1 LIRVQSLSKRLNEK
15 VVLDDVSFEVSAGI
29 TALLGPNGAGK
40 TTLLR
45 ILSGIW
51 HPTSG
56 SVAIGG
62 HDLAS
67 QPVEAKRQLGFQ
79 PEFPDLAPAMTPR
92 ELFDFTAAARRISAA
107 DVAAAVE
114 RFGIGELL
122 AKRCGTLSQGQKRL
136 VTLVAATMHR
146 PPVLLLD
153 EPTNALDPH
162 RVAALKT
169 YLRGPDAPRAALLST
184 HQLDFVSTLADRFVI
199 LSAGRIV
206 TVGDLGQVRL
216 ALGMPKA
223 SLEEIVLRSTTP
235 A

>member
-1 LIRVQSLSKRLNEK
+1 VIGVASLTKRLNGR
-15 VVLDDVSFEVSAGI
+15 VILDGVSFDVAGGI

-45 ILSGIW
+45 ILAGIW
-51 HPTSG
+51 HPDSG
-56 SVAIGG
+56 SVSIGG
-62 HDLAS
+62 HDLAT
-67 QPVEAKRQLGFQ
+67 QPVEAKRLLGFQ
-79 PEFPDLAPAMTPR
+79 PEFPDLAPGMTPR
-92 ELFDFTAAARRISAA
+92 ELLDFTAAARRVPA
-107 DVAAAVE
+107 DGVTAAVE

-136 VTLVAATMHR
+136 VTLVAATMHN

-162 RVAALKT
+162 RVAALKA

-184 HQLDFVSTLADRFVI
+184 HQLDFVSTLADHFAI
-199 LSAGRIV
+199 LSEGRVVAAGNL
-206 TVGDLGQVRL
+206 DQVRTT
-216 ALGMPKA
+216 LGMARA

>member
-1 LIRVQSLSKRLNEK
+1 LIRVASLTKHLDGK
-15 VVLDDVSFEVSAGI
+15 AVLDDVSFEVVGGI

-45 ILSGIW
+45 ILTGIW
-51 HPTSG
+51 HPSSG
-56 SVAIGG
+56 GVSIGG
-62 HDLAS
+62 HDLATE
-67 QPVEAKRQLGFQ
+67 PVDAKRLLGFQ

-92 ELFDFTAAARRISAA
+92 ELLDFTAAARRISAA
-107 DVAAAVE
+107 GVAAAID
-114 RFGIGELL
+114 RFGIGDLL
-122 AKRCGTLSQGQKRL
+122 SKRCGTLSQGQKRL
-136 VTLVAATMHR
+136 VTLVAATMHL

-199 LSAGRIV
+199 LSRGRV
-206 TVGDLGQVRL
+206 VAAGDLDEVRA
-216 ALGMPKA
+216 ALGMAGA
-223 SLEEIVLRSTTP
+223 SLEEIVLRCTTP
-235 A
+235 G